1 MSITIVERVFSDL
14 SKSKKDRLTER
25 PERYSSREL
34 YGHDVIDLIKAWN
47 LNFNEGNILKYL
59 LRDKGED
66 VEDMLKIEDY
76 AKRERQYLENQI
88 LKKQNDT
95 I

>member
-1 MSITIVERVFSDL
+1 ME
-14 SKSKKDRLTER
+14 KR
-25 PERYSSREL
+25 PERYSKREVAGL
-34 YGHDVIDLIKAWN
+34 DVIDLCKHWN

-66 VEDMLKIEDY
+66 LSDMRKIVDY
-76 AKRERQYLENQI
+76 ANREVEYLEI
-88 LKKQNDT
+88 DLEE

>member
-1 MSITIVERVFSDL
+1 MSLRNGIFSEL
-14 SKSKKDRLTER
+14 SKPER

-34 YGHDVIDLIKAWN
+34 YGHDVIDLIKAWD

-76 AKRERQYLENQI
+76 AKRERQYLEN
-88 LKKQNDT
+88 
-95 I
+95 